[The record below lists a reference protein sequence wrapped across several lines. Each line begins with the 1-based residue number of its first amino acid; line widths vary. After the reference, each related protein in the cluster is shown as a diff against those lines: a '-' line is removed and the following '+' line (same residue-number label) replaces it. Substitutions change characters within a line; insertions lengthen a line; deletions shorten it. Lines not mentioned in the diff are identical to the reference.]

1 MYFANETDK
10 IISDI
15 EEPDIW
21 EYIDLGNI
29 RINYPSGFDLAQP
42 MTPEQ
47 KMVMRLYIQECSRAS
62 RNGFYV
68 TIFKEGKTQEYFEYD
83 KAYVDTVMR
92 DINNY
97 FNNASN

>member
-1 MYFANETDK
+1 MFNSSEFM
-10 IISDI
+10 
-15 EEPDIW
+15 
-21 EYIDLGNI
+21 DLGNI

-47 KMVMRLYIQECSRAS
+47 EKVMRRYIQECARVS

-68 TIFKEGKTQEYFEYD
+68 TIFKEGKTQEYFDYD
-83 KAYVDTVMR
+83 KIYSDIILR

-97 FNNASN
+97 FDNVSN